1 MTGKSH
7 SKFSSL
13 SRTKNIHLGII
24 VLTFILYMYLPVF
37 PFLGPRNALSPEGGM
52 VALGIGVAWIL
63 YGLTVFVWVSVRTVQ
78 VLMKSRKNN
87 PSRFHVAFTI
97 VFFALTQILAVEI
110 ISSVIMGQGLGAIQ
124 LVVALIIT
132 QSLSL
137 VFVPELGNHCEP
149 KLQAQS

>member
-1 MTGKSH
+1 
-7 SKFSSL
+7 
-13 SRTKNIHLGII
+13 
-24 VLTFILYMYLPVF
+24 MYLPVV
-37 PFLGPRNALSPEGGM
+37 PFLGPRNELSPEGG
-52 VALGIGVAWIL
+52 VVILGIGVAWIL
-63 YGLTVFVWVSVRTVQ
+63 YGLAVFVWVSVRTVQ

-97 VFFALTQILAVEI
+97 VFFALTQILAVVI
-110 ISSVIMGQGLGAIQ
+110 ITSVIMGQGLGAIQ

-149 KLQAQS
+149 EIQAHG

>member
-1 MTGKSH
+1 MT
-7 SKFSSL
+7 KFDKL

-37 PFLGPRNALSPEGGM
+37 PFLGPRNALSPEGVM
-52 VALGIGVAWIL
+52 VMQGIGVAWIL
-63 YGLTVFVWVSVRTVQ
+63 YGLAVFVWVSARTVQ

-87 PSRFHVAFTI
+87 PSVFQVVFTI
-97 VFFALTQILAVEI
+97 GFFAITQLLAVEI
-110 ISSVIMGQGLGAIQ
+110 ISSVILGQGLGAIQ

-137 VFVPELGNHCEP
+137 VFVPELA
-149 KLQAQS
+149 L

>member
-1 MTGKSH
+1 MTGKSQ
-7 SKFSSL
+7 SKFASL

-52 VALGIGVAWIL
+52 VMLGIGVAWIL
-63 YGLTVFVWVSVRTVQ
+63 YGLAVFVWVSARTVQ
-78 VLMKSRKNN
+78 VLMMSRKHN

-97 VFFALTQILAVEI
+97 GFFAITQMLAVVT
-110 ISSVIMGQGLGAIQ
+110 ISSVIMGQGLGVIQ
-124 LVVALIIT
+124 LVIALIIT

-137 VFVPELGNHCEP
+137 VFVPEL
-149 KLQAQS
+149 AQ

>member
-1 MTGKSH
+1 
-7 SKFSSL
+7 
-13 SRTKNIHLGII
+13 
-24 VLTFILYMYLPVF
+24 VLV
-37 PFLGPRNALSPEGGM
+37 
-52 VALGIGVAWIL
+52 
-63 YGLTVFVWVSVRTVQ
+63 
-78 VLMKSRKNN
+78 KSRKNN

-149 KLQAQS
+149 ELQAQA